1 MSSMKMPIFLT
12 IVLLAF
18 GYCCLGFPEILSPF
32 LAFILIYFVWKAYRF
47 QDENES
53 MKRQLQEILEILKK
67 QESETESGEAAEEK
81 ADAFRLKKPVKRNNF
96 T

>member
-53 MKRQLQEILEILKK
+53 MKRQLQDILEILKK
-67 QESETESGEAAEEK
+67 QESKTENREGAEET
-81 ADAFRLKKPVKRNNF
+81 AD

>member
-1 MSSMKMPIFLT
+1 MGSMKMPIFLT

-53 MKRQLQEILEILKK
+53 MKRQMQKILEILEK
-67 QESETESGEAAEEK
+67 QESKPVDGEAEKEK
-81 ADAFRLKKPVKRNNF
+81 ADVLPTSNESKAE
-96 T
+96 

>member
-81 ADAFRLKKPVKRNNF
+81 ASTFSADEAGKAE
-96 T
+96 

>member
-18 GYCCLGFPEILSPF
+18 GFCCLGFPEILSPF

-53 MKRQLQEILEILKK
+53 MKRQLQKILELLEK

-81 ADAFRLKKPVKRNNF
+81 ASTFSVEETGKAE
-96 T
+96 

>member
-47 QDENES
+47 QDDNES
-53 MKRQLQEILEILKK
+53 MKRQLQEILELLEK
-67 QESETESGEAAEEK
+67 QESKTENGEGAEEK
-81 ADAFRLKKPVKRNNF
+81 ADAFSVEETGKAE
-96 T
+96 

>member
-81 ADAFRLKKPVKRNNF
+81 ASTFSVEETSKAE
-96 T
+96 

>member
-12 IVLLAF
+12 ILLLAF

-67 QESETESGEAAEEK
+67 QESETESGEGAEEK
-81 ADAFRLKKPVKRNNF
+81 ADTLPVSETSKAE
-96 T
+96 

>member
-1 MSSMKMPIFLT
+1 MSSMKMPIFFT

-67 QESETESGEAAEEK
+67 QESKTENREGAEEK
-81 ADAFRLKKPVKRNNF
+81 ADTLPADESGKAE
-96 T
+96 

>member
-53 MKRQLQEILEILKK
+53 MKRQLQEILEILEK
-67 QESETESGEAAEEK
+67 QESKTENGEAAEEK
-81 ADAFRLKKPVKRNNF
+81 ASTFSADEAGKAE
-96 T
+96 

>member
-47 QDENES
+47 QDDNEA
-53 MKRQLQEILEILKK
+53 MKRQLQKILEILEK
-67 QESETESGEAAEEK
+67 QEAKTANGEVTEEK
-81 ADAFRLKKPVKRNNF
+81 ADTLPAGEVGKAE
-96 T
+96 

>member
-47 QDENES
+47 QDDNEA
-53 MKRQLQEILEILKK
+53 MKRQLQKILELLEK
-67 QESETESGEAAEEK
+67 QESKAANGEGAEEK
-81 ADAFRLKKPVKRNNF
+81 ADAFSADEAGKAE
-96 T
+96 

>member
-81 ADAFRLKKPVKRNNF
+81 ADAFSADEAGKAE
-96 T
+96 

>member
-81 ADAFRLKKPVKRNNF
+81 ASTFSVEETVKA
-96 T
+96 

>member
-32 LAFILIYFVWKAYRF
+32 LALILIYFVWKAYRF

-53 MKRQLQEILEILKK
+53 MKRQLQKILEILEK
-67 QESETESGEAAEEK
+67 QESKTENGEAAEEK
-81 ADAFRLKKPVKRNNF
+81 ASTLSVEETGKAE
-96 T
+96 

>member
-67 QESETESGEAAEEK
+67 QESKTENREGAEEK
-81 ADAFRLKKPVKRNNF
+81 ASTFSADEAGKSE
-96 T
+96 

>member
-67 QESETESGEAAEEK
+67 QESETESGEGAEEK
-81 ADAFRLKKPVKRNNF
+81 ADAFSADEAGKAE
-96 T
+96 

>member
-67 QESETESGEAAEEK
+67 QESKTENGEAAEEK
-81 ADAFRLKKPVKRNNF
+81 ADTLPADESGKAE
-96 T
+96 

>member
-1 MSSMKMPIFLT
+1 MGSMKMPIFLT

-47 QDENES
+47 QNENES
-53 MKRQLQEILEILKK
+53 MKRQLQKILEILEK
-67 QESETESGEAAEEK
+67 QEAKAATPEVIEEETDTLPASEADKAE
-81 ADAFRLKKPVKRNNF
+81 
-96 T
+96 

>member
-53 MKRQLQEILEILKK
+53 MKRQLQKILELLEK
-67 QESETESGEAAEEK
+67 QESKTENGEGAEEK
-81 ADAFRLKKPVKRNNF
+81 ADTLPVSETSKAE
-96 T
+96 

>member
-53 MKRQLQEILEILKK
+53 MKRQLQKILELLEK
-67 QESETESGEAAEEK
+67 QESKTEHGEGAEEK
-81 ADAFRLKKPVKRNNF
+81 ADTLPASETGKAE
-96 T
+96 

>member
-67 QESETESGEAAEEK
+67 QESKAANGEGAEEK
-81 ADAFRLKKPVKRNNF
+81 ADAFSADEVGKAE
-96 T
+96 

>member
-18 GYCCLGFPEILSPF
+18 GYCCLGFPERLSPF

-53 MKRQLQEILEILKK
+53 MKRQLQKILELLEK
-67 QESETESGEAAEEK
+67 QESKTENGEGAEEK
-81 ADAFRLKKPVKRNNF
+81 ASTFSVEETGKAE
-96 T
+96 

>member
-47 QDENES
+47 QDDNEA
-53 MKRQLQEILEILKK
+53 MKRQLQEILEILEK
-67 QESETESGEAAEEK
+67 QESKAANDEGAEEK
-81 ADAFRLKKPVKRNNF
+81 ADAFSADEAGKAE
-96 T
+96 

>member
-1 MSSMKMPIFLT
+1 MKMPIFLT

-53 MKRQLQEILEILKK
+53 MKRQLQKILEILEK
-67 QESETESGEAAEEK
+67 QESKTENGEAAEEK
-81 ADAFRLKKPVKRNNF
+81 ASTFSVEEAGKAE
-96 T
+96 

>member
-53 MKRQLQEILEILKK
+53 MKRQLQKILELLEK
-67 QESETESGEAAEEK
+67 QESKTENGEGAEEK
-81 ADAFRLKKPVKRNNF
+81 ASTFSVEETGKAE
-96 T
+96 